1 MYRLFVAI
9 DPPESVR
16 RRLGELQTGI
26 PGATW
31 KEESEFHLT
40 VRFIGEV
47 DGASFSDI
55 LSSLKI
61 VRMEPFEVEIS
72 GIGQFPLRGDPRS
85 LWAGIKSGEALRTLR
100 NRIERTL
107 RDVGISTERRKF
119 HPHITLAR
127 LRNTPIER
135 VAYFLQG
142 SALFQA
148 PPFLASEFH
157 LYSSQK
163 TSSGAIH
170 TLESSYS
177 LK

>member
-16 RRLGELQTGI
+16 LRLGELQTGI

-31 KEESEFHLT
+31 KEENEFHLT
-40 VRFIGEV
+40 LRFIGEV

-55 LSSLKI
+55 RSCLKM
-61 VRMEPFEVEIS
+61 VRMEPFEVEVA
-72 GIGQFPLRGDPRS
+72 GIGQFPLRGDPRL
-85 LWAGIKSGEALRTLR
+85 LWAGIKSREALMTLR
-100 NRIERTL
+100 NRIERAL
-107 RDVGISTERRKF
+107 RGSGISSERRKF
-119 HPHITLAR
+119 HPHITLAG
-127 LRNTPIER
+127 LRNAPVER
-135 VAYFLQG
+135 VARFLQS

-148 PPFLASEFH
+148 SPFLAREFH

-163 TSSGAIH
+163 TGSGAIH
-170 TLESSYS
+170 TLETSYS